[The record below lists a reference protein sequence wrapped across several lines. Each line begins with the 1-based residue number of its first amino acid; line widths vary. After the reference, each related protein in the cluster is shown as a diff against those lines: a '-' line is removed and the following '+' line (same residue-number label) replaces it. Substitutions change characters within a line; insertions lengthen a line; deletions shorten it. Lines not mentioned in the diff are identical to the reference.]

1 MTKNKWPLPVNPKHF
16 FMLLVALYPFQ
27 LSPHQELAA
36 PETCSFINQ
45 FREDNNVW
53 KQQYV
58 DTFCCWVNL

>member
-1 MTKNKWPLPVNPKHF
+1 MTKKKRPLPVNPKPLL
-16 FMLLVALYPFQ
+16 MLLVPFQ

-45 FREDNNVW
+45 LREDSNVW

-58 DTFCCWVNL
+58 DTLCRWVNL